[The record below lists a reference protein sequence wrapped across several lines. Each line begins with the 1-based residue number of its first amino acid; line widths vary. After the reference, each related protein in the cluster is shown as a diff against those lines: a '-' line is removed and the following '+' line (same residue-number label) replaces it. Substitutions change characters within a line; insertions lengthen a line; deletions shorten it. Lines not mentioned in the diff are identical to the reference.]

1 MRCVYV
7 CAVIESFVEDPVGGH
22 GERDGPG
29 PGDRQDRNDLF
40 GCVDPV
46 MICLSVCPQSSSPS
60 LKTQSEGT
68 ASVTDL
74 AQEIDKIV
82 MICLD
87 VLIL

>member
-1 MRCVYV
+1 MSSVV
-7 CAVIESFVEDPVGGH
+7 ESIAKDPVGGH
-22 GERDGPG
+22 GKHDGSG
-29 PGDRQDRNDLF
+29 AGDRQDRSDLF

-68 ASVTDL
+68 ASMTDL
-74 AQEIDKIV
+74 AQEIEKIV

-87 VLIL
+87 VFIL

>member
-1 MRCVYV
+1 
-7 CAVIESFVEDPVGGH
+7 
-22 GERDGPG
+22 
-29 PGDRQDRNDLF
+29 
-40 GCVDPV
+40 

-68 ASVTDL
+68 ASMTDL

-82 MICLD
+82 VICLD

>member
-1 MRCVYV
+1 MSSVL
-7 CAVIESFVEDPVGGH
+7 ESVVEDPVGENSEH
-22 GERDGPG
+22 DGSG
-29 PGDRQDRNDLF
+29 PGDREDRHDLF

-74 AQEIDKIV
+74 AQEIEKIV